1 MDFYTYNNIRYHLT
15 FSPKWAMCHIPSTG
29 PRECFN
35 CITYGMKNNV
45 FYGYCLNCATVIYN
59 LQRGYGFDSK
69 NSNLFFEKDKEIEN
83 LYTGFID
90 EHNINDLEE
99 SEDNSSDCQS
109 IVSSI
114 CSIED
119 EYYQENPYF
128 KDGYD
133 SY

>member
-1 MDFYTYNNIRYHLT
+1 
-15 FSPKWAMCHIPSTG
+15 MCHIPNTG
-29 PRECFN
+29 PHDCFN
-35 CITYGMKNNV
+35 CIAYGMKNNV

-59 LQRGYGFDSK
+59 LERGDGFDSK
-69 NSNLFFEKDKEIEN
+69 NSNLFIEKDKEIEN
-83 LYTGFID
+83 LYTDFID
-90 EHNINDLEE
+90 KYNVNDLKE
-99 SEDNSSDCQS
+99 SEDDSSYCQS

-114 CSIED
+114 YSIED